1 MMENTELLTELY
13 ATVNKILNIVTELKK
28 NRPDANA
35 TPSDGST
42 VDLDLKADILSL
54 KVGFEFYV
62 QQMQLMVRTVSNLSP
77 NFNFSLPDM
86 TNLEDLYRKI
96 LNEIALINR
105 DKASTK
111 SVERLCEQIEAA
123 VRSDMKKIESVLLAG
138 FAELKTSVENFENS
152 VLRNQRLRNRNH
164 FWKALLAVSIAV
176 MVTLSSDFWQYRRD
190 SWKYRYLRAYNYGRD
205 SMILLLDDVYDFHPC
220 DSAIRKS
227 KQIAREYE
235 TEAETVDY
243 AGVNRRYQEAEASTE
258 KQPQKR

>member
-1 MMENTELLTELY
+1 M
-13 ATVNKILNIVTELKK
+13 TELKK

-35 TPSDGST
+35 TPPDGST

-86 TNLEDLYRKI
+86 TNLEDLYRNI

-123 VRSDMKKIESVLLAG
+123 IRSDMKKIESVLLSG
-138 FAELKTSVENFENS
+138 FSELKTSVENFENS

-164 FWKALLAVSIAV
+164 FWKALLAVSIVV

-205 SMILLLDDVYDFHPC
+205 WIILILDDVYDFHPN
-220 DSAIRKS
+220 DEEVQKIKR
-227 KQIAREYE
+227 IAREYE
-235 TEAETVDY
+235 KEAETVDY
-243 AGVNRRYQEAEASTE
+243 AGVNRKYQDAEVPTE
-258 KQPQKR
+258 KRPQKR

>member
-35 TPSDGST
+35 TPPDGST

-86 TNLEDLYRKI
+86 TNLEDLYRNI

-123 VRSDMKKIESVLLAG
+123 IRSDMKKIESVLLSG
-138 FAELKTSVENFENS
+138 FSELITSGENFENS

-164 FWKALLAVSIAV
+164 FWKALLAVSIVV

-190 SWKYRYLRAYNYGRD
+190 SWKYRYLRAYNFGRD
-205 SMILLLDDVYDFHPC
+205 SIIVILDDVYDFHPN
-220 DSAIRKS
+220 DEEVQNIKR
-227 KQIAREYE
+227 IAREYE
-235 TEAETVDY
+235 KEAETVDY
-243 AGVNRRYQEAEASTE
+243 AGVNRKYQDAEVPTE
-258 KQPQKR
+258 KRPQKR

>member
-1 MMENTELLTELY
+1 M
-13 ATVNKILNIVTELKK
+13 TELKK

-123 VRSDMKKIESVLLAG
+123 SVPTEKIESVLLAG

-164 FWKALLAVSIAV
+164 F
-176 MVTLSSDFWQYRRD
+176 
-190 SWKYRYLRAYNYGRD
+190 
-205 SMILLLDDVYDFHPC
+205 
-220 DSAIRKS
+220 
-227 KQIAREYE
+227 
-235 TEAETVDY
+235 
-243 AGVNRRYQEAEASTE
+243 
-258 KQPQKR
+258 

>member
-35 TPSDGST
+35 TSPDGST

-86 TNLEDLYRKI
+86 TNLEDLYRNI

-105 DKASTK
+105 D
-111 SVERLCEQIEAA
+111 
-123 VRSDMKKIESVLLAG
+123 RS
-138 FAELKTSVENFENS
+138 
-152 VLRNQRLRNRNH
+152 RLRS
-164 FWKALLAVSIAV
+164 VP
-176 MVTLSSDFWQYRRD
+176 T
-190 SWKYRYLRAYNYGRD
+190 
-205 SMILLLDDVYDFHPC
+205 
-220 DSAIRKS
+220 
-227 KQIAREYE
+227 
-235 TEAETVDY
+235 
-243 AGVNRRYQEAEASTE
+243 
-258 KQPQKR
+258 